1 MELKLYNW
9 DSVFDF
15 GKYKSE
21 NITVKEVYEKGD
33 ITYLLW
39 LLTTS
44 SNVCFSDDVFETLKN
59 NNVASDDL
67 VIALLE
73 DKVNASKVISK
84 IELLG
89 LEIIHLKK
97 KLELNNVL

>member
-1 MELKLYNW
+1 MKLKLYNW
-9 DSVFDF
+9 DTIFDF
-15 GKYKSE
+15 GKYKSD

-39 LLTTS
+39 LLTKS

-73 DKVNASKVISK
+73 DKVNVSKVI
-84 IELLG
+84 
-89 LEIIHLKK
+89 
-97 KLELNNVL
+97 